1 MNESM
6 LAGGAERFRREEQ
19 ETPQSDSS
27 ATDREPSG
35 HRLPVEPPAGLE
47 TLESVLNQGLP
58 QHPLG
63 DFENR
68 YQSLAD
74 RFLRAKKEREEKESE
89 LFERVDELVD
99 SIDAR
104 LRQVELQIRRLTH
117 LRAGFEAL
125 GSFGAEGRREVDS
138 YLDRIREHRERILT
152 LLSNPEVREAR
163 ARLEQRVED
172 ERRRLTE
179 DLHYDST
186 RSEIEE
192 VTARLLAAC
201 EDTEPQWALRAMES
215 FEADIREWR
224 RFQHLPTIEGF
235 WREIANR
242 LAGVDPEGAESAYA
256 KADELK
262 REIEDREHSKAINA
276 QAKEL
281 ALQIREAVP
290 TLSELGPEETK
301 VRMRIWLGQLRRFQ
315 DDYELDES
323 TKKELYLS
331 FGAINRA
338 RKDLAVQGFVD
349 ALNRNFRT
357 DWEEY
362 VRTWEQ
368 RLESARVQDQLDRE
382 EDERMELDRL
392 ERERLSAEERARSD
406 ARLKEVTEILEELA
420 DEAIWRSDAEAQ
432 EDVREMILAGLDDGG
447 CQSEEFLAAARP
459 FAPLVQGSEFRKL
472 RRSLA
477 KRGLDFEEI
486 TWIGSDEDDGPA
498 DELCER
504 LRPVWKGKRI
514 AIVGGLPREQV
525 RRRLES
531 GLELRE
537 ARWYEYYRHH
547 CDQEQAESAIR
558 SGTVD
563 LVVLL
568 IRYAGHKINEIREV
582 CRGAGVEC
590 RVIDR
595 GCGVTSLLRG
605 LEEAGASGVAE

>member
-1 MNESM
+1 
-6 LAGGAERFRREEQ
+6 
-19 ETPQSDSS
+19 
-27 ATDREPSG
+27 
-35 HRLPVEPPAGLE
+35 
-47 TLESVLNQGLP
+47 LESVLNQGLP
-58 QHPLG
+58 QHPVG

-74 RFLRAKKEREEKESE
+74 RFLAAKREREERESE
-89 LFERVDELVD
+89 LFVRVDELVD

-104 LRQVELQIRRLTH
+104 LRQVEIQIRRLTH
-117 LRAGFEAL
+117 LRSGFDAL
-125 GSFGAEGRREVDS
+125 GSFGAEGRHQVDS
-138 YLDRIREHRERILT
+138 YLEQIREHRERILA

-163 ARLEQRVED
+163 ARLEQRIEE
-172 ERRRLTE
+172 ERQRLIE
-179 DLHYDST
+179 GLHYDST

-192 VTARLLAAC
+192 VAAKLLAVC
-201 EDTEPQWALRAMES
+201 EDCDPQWALRAMES

-235 WREIANR
+235 WHEIANR
-242 LAGVDPEGAESAYA
+242 LADIDPDRAAPAYA
-256 KADELK
+256 KAEQLK
-262 REIEDREHSKAINA
+262 REIEDREHSKAVNE

-281 ALQIREAVP
+281 ALKIREAVP
-290 TLSELGPEETK
+290 DLSELGPEETK
-301 VRMRIWLGQLRRFQ
+301 VRMRIWLGQLRRYQ

-338 RKDLAVQGFVD
+338 RKDLAVQGFID

-368 RLESARVQDQLDRE
+368 RLETARVQDQLDRE
-382 EDERMELDRL
+382 EDERMELEQE
-392 ERERLSAEERARSD
+392 ERKRLSAEERARSD
-406 ARLKEVTEILEELA
+406 ARLQEITEILGELA
-420 DEAIWRSDAEAQ
+420 DEPIWRSDAETQ
-432 EDVREMILAGLDDGG
+432 EDVREMILAGLDEGG
-447 CQSEEFLAAARP
+447 CQSEEYLTAARP

-472 RRSLA
+472 RRSLT

-486 TWIGSDEDDGPA
+486 TWIGSDADEGPA
-498 DELCER
+498 EELCER

-525 RRRLES
+525 RRRLEA

-547 CDQEQAESAIR
+547 CDQAQAESAIR

-582 CRGAGVEC
+582 CRAAGVEC

-605 LEEAGASGVAE
+605 LEEA

>member
-6 LAGGAERFRREEQ
+6 LAGGADRFQREEQ
-19 ETPQSDSS
+19 ETSAKDSS
-27 ATDREPSG
+27 ASGDAPSG
-35 HRLPVEPPAGLE
+35 RPLPAEAPAGLE
-47 TLESVLNQGLP
+47 NLESVLNQGLP
-58 QHPLG
+58 RHPVG
-63 DFENR
+63 DFEDR

-74 RFLRAKKEREEKESE
+74 RFLAAKKVREEKESE
-89 LFERVDELVD
+89 LFVRVDELVD

-104 LRQVELQIRRLTH
+104 LRQIEIQIRRLTH
-117 LRAGFEAL
+117 LRTGFDAL
-125 GSFGAEGRREVDS
+125 GSFGAEGRSEVDA
-138 YLDRIREHRERILT
+138 YLEQIRQHREGILA
-152 LLSNPEVREAR
+152 LLSNPEVKEAR
-163 ARLEQRVED
+163 ARLEQRIGE
-172 ERRRLTE
+172 ERERLIE

-192 VTARLLAAC
+192 VAARLLVAC
-201 EDTEPQWALRAMES
+201 EDNDPQWVLRAMES
-215 FEADIREWR
+215 FEADVREWR

-242 LAGVDPEGAESAYA
+242 LTEIDPARAEAGYA
-256 KADELK
+256 KADELR
-262 REIEDREHSKAINA
+262 REIENREHSKAVNE

-281 ALQIREAVP
+281 ALRIREAVP
-290 TLSELGPEETK
+290 ALSELGPEETR
-301 VRMRIWLGQLRRFQ
+301 VQMRIWLGQLRRYQ

-338 RKDLAVQGFVD
+338 RKDLAVQGFID

-362 VRTWEQ
+362 VHTWEQ

-382 EDERMELDRL
+382 EDERMELERE

-406 ARLKEVTEILEELA
+406 ARLTEITEILEELT
-420 DEAIWRSDAEAQ
+420 DEPIWRTDAETQ
-432 EDVREMILAGLDDGG
+432 EDVREMILAGLDEGG
-447 CQSEEFLAAARP
+447 CQSEDFLGAARA

-472 RRSLA
+472 RRSLT

-486 TWIGSDEDDGPA
+486 TWIGSEEDEGPA
-498 DELCER
+498 EELCER
-504 LRPVWKGKRI
+504 LRPVWSGKRI

-525 RRRLES
+525 RRRIES
-531 GLELRE
+531 GLGLRE

-558 SGTVD
+558 AGTVD

-582 CRGAGVEC
+582 CRAAGVEC

-605 LEEAGASGVAE
+605 LEEV